1 MKRLTVNLS
10 FYNQSE
16 TLIKHIHKW
25 KAFPDNVKEKVS
37 FFIIDDCSK
46 TPAEEV
52 VKDMDVSGLDISI
65 YRVEEDLYCNIAG
78 ARNLGA
84 KECRTEWMLILDMD
98 TLVSSETVV
107 QMLNKAEDS
116 GQGLAYRFNRRVEDA
131 GHEKHHVVHPAV
143 CLIRKEDYWRA
154 GGCDEDFVG
163 NYGFTDP
170 SFWHRSKDLI
180 RVEECRD
187 IYLDYLPEG
196 QADIN
201 RDRKKN
207 GKLFRSKKKSGA
219 WSTDYIRFRWKK
231 VK

>member
-1 MKRLTVNLS
+1 MKQLTINLS
-10 FYNQSE
+10 FYNQNE
-16 TLIKHIHKW
+16 ILKKHVMEW
-25 KAFPDNVKEKVS
+25 KSFPVSVKDSLKFS
-37 FFIIDDCSK
+37 IIDDHSK
-46 TPAEEV
+46 VPAEEV
-52 VKDMDVSGLDISI
+52 LKDMDVSDLDISI
-65 YRVEEDLYCNIAG
+65 YRVEDDLYCNIAG

-98 TLVSSETVV
+98 TLVSSEAAVE
-107 QMLNKAEDS
+107 MLKKAEDS
-116 GQGLAYRFNRRVEDA
+116 GPGVAYKFNRRVEDT

-170 SFWHRSKDLI
+170 SFWHKSQGLI
-180 RVEECRD
+180 RVEECRE
-187 IYLDYLPEG
+187 IYLDYIPEG

-207 GKLFRSKKKSGA
+207 SKLFKSKKKSGA
-219 WSTDYIRFRWKK
+219 WSTDYIRFKWRKIK
-231 VK
+231 